1 MGSTPHA
8 HALANVKDP
17 HDQGVVAMMGVFID
31 TFIILT
37 LNALVVISTLYT
49 QGAALENGYTEAV
62 MQVLNKTNLVQN
74 AFGSVFGHSIGAM
87 FVAVCLLFF
96 AFSTILSW
104 NLFGKIN
111 VDYLFANKKP
121 KTAELIYTIIALA
134 FIMLGTLV
142 SSDFV
147 WELTDMFN
155 NLMVIP
161 NVIALF
167 ALTGLVVSMVKK

>member
-1 MGSTPHA
+1 
-8 HALANVKDP
+8 
-17 HDQGVVAMMGVFID
+17 
-31 TFIILT
+31 
-37 LNALVVISTLYT
+37 
-49 QGAALENGYTEAV
+49 
-62 MQVLNKTNLVQN
+62 
-74 AFGSVFGHSIGAM
+74 M
-87 FVAVCLLFF
+87 FVAVCLVFF

-111 VDYLFANKKP
+111 AVYLFGQKKSQ
-121 KTAELIYTIIALA
+121 KAVLVYTIIALF

-167 ALTGLVVSMVKK
+167 ALTNVVLSCIKKN

>member
-1 MGSTPHA
+1 M
-8 HALANVKDP
+8 L
-17 HDQGVVAMMGVFID
+17 GVFID
-31 TFIILT
+31 TFVILT

-49 QGAALENGYTEAV
+49 HDGILSNGYTEEV
-62 MQVLNKTNLVQN
+62 MGILNKTNLVQT
-74 AFGSVFGHSIGAM
+74 AFGSVFGNSIGAI
-87 FVAVCLLFF
+87 FVAVCLFFF

-111 VDYLFANKKP
+111 VLYLFGKRNQKITELVYMI
-121 KTAELIYTIIALA
+121 TALG
-134 FIMLGTLV
+134 FIMLGSLI

-161 NVIALF
+161 NAIALF
-167 ALTGLVVSMVKK
+167 ALTGVVVQLAAKKE